1 MSANGREMGRG
12 RVWFEVLAGAAHPPP
27 DGPSSV
33 LVADGTLGG
42 ERARYLSVVPDLEGR
57 FPRARGGEVGLE
69 EAWFLARYVREALD
83 DDRDGDRR
91 AIVAIVDVPSQAYG
105 LLEDLLGIHLA
116 LAAATDAYA
125 TARLAGHPVV
135 ALIVGQ
141 AISGGLLAH
150 GYQADRVLALDDPGV
165 EVHAM
170 EKQAAARVTRRAVEE
185 LDELA
190 ERVPPMAYDVRT
202 FAGLGILHRL
212 IRGVDADDPGP
223 EDVERVEVELASAIA
238 DARSGSHDLAN
249 RLDSD
254 GARRYR
260 AASIEVRKRLAEQW
274 TA

>member
-1 MSANGREMGRG
+1 MSSNGRETSRG
-12 RVWFEVLAGAAHPPP
+12 HAWFEVLAGAARPAS
-27 DGPSSV
+27 DGPPSV
-33 LVADGTLGG
+33 LVADGVLRG
-42 ERARYLSVVPDLEGR
+42 ERARYLSVVPDPRGR

-83 DDRDGDRR
+83 DDCDQDRR

-125 TARLAGHPVV
+125 TARLTGHPVV

-150 GYQADRVLALDDPGV
+150 GYQADRVLALDDSGI

-170 EKQAAARVTRRAVEE
+170 EKHAAARVTRRTVEE

-190 ERVPPMAYDVRT
+190 KKVPPIAYDVRT
-202 FAGLGILHRL
+202 FAVLGIVHRL
-212 IRGVDADDPGP
+212 IKDVDANDPVA
-223 EDVERVEVELASAIA
+223 EDVERVEAELASAIV
-238 DARSGSHDLAN
+238 DARSGSRDLTN
-249 RLDSD
+249 RLNSE

-260 AASIEVRKRLAEQW
+260 AASLEVRKRLTEQW